1 MTRIAKTTLGTAAIL
16 LVLSLVSGP
25 QAAVAQEGHVVEPGE
40 LDEAAA
46 AHRTEDQARRDAVLD
61 VLEHERVQEVAAE
74 MDVDLVEA
82 RDAARTL
89 EGKALARAA
98 ETARE
103 LDRALSGG
111 VTTITLSTTALVLI
125 ALLLVVLIAD

>member
-1 MTRIAKTTLGTAAIL
+1 MTRSAKIPVGATAIL
-16 LVLSLVSGP
+16 LFLSLLTVPATAG
-25 QAAVAQEGHVVEPGE
+25 AQEGHVVEPGE

-46 AHRTEDQARRDAVLD
+46 THRTEDQARREAVLE
-61 VLEHERVQEVAAE
+61 VLEHEQVQEVAAE
-74 MDVDLVEA
+74 MDADLVEA

-89 EGKALARAA
+89 DGKALARAA

-111 VTTITLSTTALVLI
+111 VTTITLSTTALVLVVI
-125 ALLLVVLIAD
+125 LLVILLVD

>member
-1 MTRIAKTTLGTAAIL
+1 MNRIAKTTFGTAAIL
-16 LVLSLVSGP
+16 LALSLVSGP
-25 QAAVAQEGHVVEPGE
+25 QTAAAQEGHVVEPGE

-46 AHRTEDQARRDAVLD
+46 THRTEDQARRDAVLEA
-61 VLEHERVQEVAAE
+61 LEHERVQEVAAE
-74 MDVDLVEA
+74 MDVDLTEA

-89 EGKALARAA
+89 DGEPLARAA

-111 VTTITLSTTALVLI
+111 ATTITLSTTALVLV
-125 ALLLVVLIAD
+125 ALLLVILIAD

>member
-1 MTRIAKTTLGTAAIL
+1 MTRIAKTTFGTAAIL
-16 LVLSLVSGP
+16 LALSLVSMP
-25 QAAVAQEGHVVEPGE
+25 QPAAAQEGHVVEPGE

-46 AHRTEDQARRDAVLD
+46 THQTEDQARRDAVLEA
-61 VLEHERVQEVAAE
+61 LEHEQVQEVAAD

-89 EGKALARAA
+89 EGEALARAA

-125 ALLLVVLIAD
+125 ALLFVILVVD

>member
-1 MTRIAKTTLGTAAIL
+1 MTRIAKTTFGTAAIL
-16 LVLSLVSGP
+16 LALSLVSMP
-25 QAAVAQEGHVVEPGE
+25 QPAAAQEGHVVEPGE

-46 AHRTEDQARRDAVLD
+46 THQTEDQAQREAVLEA
-61 VLEHERVQEVAAE
+61 LEHEQVQEVAAD

-89 EGKALARAA
+89 DGEELARAA

-103 LDRALSGG
+103 LDRVLSGG
-111 VTTITLSTTALVLI
+111 VTTITLSTTALVLAVI
-125 ALLLVVLIAD
+125 LLVILLVN